1 MNTLLKKFA
10 VLAAAV
16 LVGLM
21 TDIVQAE
28 TCTVDGVTYTY
39 SVTYDGNALIARGAI
54 STSTAG
60 ALTIPSSFDGHSLVS
75 ISDQAFYNCTN
86 LTSVTIPDS
95 VTDIGGCVFENCT
108 SLKSVTIP
116 DSVTSIGVVAFRGC
130 SRLEKFVV
138 SEENEAYCAVDGVLY
153 SKDKTV
159 LDTYPLGKNGKY
171 VIPDNVKKIGA
182 FAFERCENL
191 ESVVI
196 PNSVTNIGGAAFSGC
211 TGLTSVEIPKSVV
224 YIEEGAFSGCSRLEK
239 FVVSE
244 ENEAYCAVDGVL
256 YSKDKTVLVAY
267 PGGKNGKYVILDSVK
282 KIVAYVFEGCENLE
296 SVTIPDSV
304 TNIGEYAF
312 YECKSLTS
320 VEIPSGVTSLE
331 YCIFEGCKSL
341 TSVEIPSGVTSLEY
355 RTFAGCESLE
365 SVVISSNVTYIGYD
379 VFNDCTNLELVVFM
393 GLPPECDSEFHL
405 SGSEEVKG
413 YYPPRYAKE
422 WKAVIDEDG
431 TWCELKMY
439 KKEWN
444 KDADDSSDEDDDSG
458 DEEPVI
464 VWDHSLVGDD
474 GEVDLSAAQVYNG
487 YLYNEEDGTMAG
499 TIQVKAAKQK
509 VNKKTG
515 ETTSKLSVTIQIA
528 GQKKVS
534 FKGEMDVASGEFWAN
549 SAASNKEGQDGFDLE
564 LYFGLNGMTGWYR
577 GYTIDGARDLVS
589 SKDKSEKSAAE
600 KIINALKAKG
610 VMTMAWEGENGWN
623 GVSVTIGNKGKTKVA
638 GKLADGTKVSVT
650 AQMIMGEEWCVV
662 PVVYSKKG
670 VNLAFNVWL
679 LQDGSAF
686 VVEGLGKD
694 VKVGKASGIKSG
706 AAFTLDSAA
715 LLGLM
720 GEGVYEKYLPEGVA
734 ITVNGTKWVLPK
746 AGKVS
751 MKKGVID
758 ESKAGENPAGLKL
771 SYKAKDGSFSGSFK
785 VYANVNGKLKATS
798 VSVSGVMV
806 DGKGYGTATVKKV
819 GSVPI
824 MIE

>member
-10 VLAAAV
+10 VLSAAV

-39 SVTYDGNALIARGAI
+39 TLEDGKAKLGKDFFCAISKSTTGELIIPSQLNGYPVTEILDRAFYDCKNLTSVVIPNSVTNIGTGAF
-54 STSTAG
+54 G
-60 ALTIPSSFDGHSLVS
+60 YCKG
-75 ISDQAFYNCTN
+75 

-95 VTDIGGCVFENCT
+95 VTEIGDFVFANCTSLTSVVIPNSVTNIGDGAFECCQGLTSVVIPDSVTEIENCAFMVCTNLTSLMIPNSVTKIGSYAFDYCTGLKSVAIGGGERMIKALFPHSSITQVVINAGATKIGDRKFAGCTNLVSVVIPDSVTEIEYLAFENCT

-116 DSVTSIGVVAFRGC
+116 DSVTSIDSRTFENCTSLESVEIPNSVKYISSSAFENCMSLKSVTIPDSVTRIGVGAFSGC

-138 SEENEAYCAVDGVLY
+138 SEENEAYCVVDGVLY

-159 LDTYPLGKNGKY
+159 LVAYPGGKNGKY
-171 VIPDNVKKIGA
+171 VIP
-182 FAFERCENL
+182 
-191 ESVVI
+191 
-196 PNSVTNIGGAAFSGC
+196 NSVTSIWYDAFSGC

-224 YIEEGAFSGCSRLEK
+224 DIEEGAFSGCSRLQK

-267 PGGKNGKYVILDSVK
+267 PGGKNGKYVILDNVK

-304 TNIGEYAF
+304 TNIGEAAF

-320 VEIPSGVTSLE
+320 VEIPSGVTS
-331 YCIFEGCKSL
+331 I
-341 TSVEIPSGVTSLEY
+341 EY

-393 GLPPECDSEFHL
+393 GLPPECHSYSSL

-422 WKAVIDEDG
+422 WKAEINEDG
-431 TWCELKMY
+431 TWYEFTMY

-444 KDADDSSDEDDDSG
+444 KDADDSSDEDDDSSDEDDDSG

-474 GEVDLSAAQVYNG
+474 GEVDLSAAKVYNG
-487 YLYNEEDGTMAG
+487 CLYDEDFELAG

-509 VNKKTG
+509 TNKKTG
-515 ETTSKLSVTIQIA
+515 VTTSKLTATIQIM
-528 GQKKVS
+528 GEKKVS
-534 FKGEMDVASGEFWAN
+534 VKGEIWMSRKGRLWGRPRMDENWNWNWERMGC
-549 SAASNKEGQDGFDLE
+549 AAVLMDTQ
-564 LYFGLNGMTGWYR
+564 
-577 GYTIDGARDLVS
+577 
-589 SKDKSEKSAAE
+589 
-600 KIINALKAKG
+600 
-610 VMTMAWEGENGWN
+610 
-623 GVSVTIGNKGKTKVA
+623 
-638 GKLADGTKVSVT
+638 
-650 AQMIMGEEWCVV
+650 
-662 PVVYSKKG
+662 
-670 VNLAFNVWL
+670 
-679 LQDGSAF
+679 
-686 VVEGLGKD
+686 
-694 VKVGKASGIKSG
+694 
-706 AAFTLDSAA
+706 
-715 LLGLM
+715 LM
-720 GEGVYEKYLPEGVA
+720 GRGIWCRRRIRLRNLPRRR
-734 ITVNGTKWVLPK
+734 L
-746 AGKVS
+746 S
-751 MKKGVID
+751 MR
-758 ESKAGENPAGLKL
+758 
-771 SYKAKDGSFSGSFK
+771 
-785 VYANVNGKLKATS
+785 
-798 VSVSGVMV
+798 
-806 DGKGYGTATVKKV
+806 
-819 GSVPI
+819 
-824 MIE
+824 